1 MLTSV
6 PRTDLVV
13 TSFFTMANVEQAPSL
28 DVAGVPN
35 PASRSK
41 AKSNNR
47 QRMEQLYALPAP
59 IRTFPLP
66 TFIPHNPLSL
76 LHVLYVWVSQAIN
89 RPISNFAPLYQ
100 GIWSPE
106 TRSVH
111 VTDNRSI
118 RGLWEQGFYGKGT
131 LSRSEPNW
139 MDREKNLVGAERA
152 ATRSTAEENTVQ
164 RRAIRQQTKWER
176 ARKERDAIDQIR
188 LEEAALEI
196 AMMTAKK
203 ESIPE
208 ELPELSMD
216 SDASVTTS
224 EPEPAAPIS
233 TRISLPPTGPLELLL
248 LPNSVSDAYLLLKFT
263 KLLPLKASSNWSSHQ
278 CIYAAPVG
286 PSELLALPNSF
297 HDIEVHPLE
306 TFEPVEDIDP
316 DPVSESMPPGNG
328 NAALNGQPKL
338 NNTYINGFADI
349 HEVSKASVAPDDNLD
364 KGDMTG
370 DLVPERPRVKQHKCV
385 RFSPTVEKNTFLQS
399 QPPSPEL
406 ASPELKE
413 QPLAIVSKEHFQL
426 TMQETFFLTYAL
438 GSLVVLDP
446 VTEAAIPNET
456 LFDIFR
462 KNSKFPPMANP
473 SLSPDDSFMTSY
485 VVYHHFRSLGW
496 CVRGGAKFSCDFM
509 LYQRG
514 PPFTHAEYALLIIPS
529 YTDEYWSRD
538 IFLQNYV
545 KGKQTRSW
553 HWLHCINRVT
563 TQAKKTLVLVYVDI
577 PKPLSAEA
585 EKSLGVD
592 GILKRYKVREFIVKR
607 WARDRER

>member
-1 MLTSV
+1 
-6 PRTDLVV
+6 
-13 TSFFTMANVEQAPSL
+13 MADIEHLPQPGA
-28 DVAGVPN
+28 AGVPKTS
-35 PASRSK
+35 SRSK
-41 AKSNNR
+41 AKMNNR

-59 IRTFPLP
+59 LRTFPLP

-76 LHVLYVWVSQAIN
+76 LHVLYVWVSQAIH
-89 RPISNFAPLYQ
+89 RPNSTFAPLYQ

-106 TRSVH
+106 TRSIH

-139 MDREKNLVGAERA
+139 MDREKNQVSAGKA
-152 ATRSTAEENTVQ
+152 ATRSTAEENTLQ

-176 ARKERDAIDQIR
+176 ARKERDAIDQTR
-188 LEEAALEI
+188 LEEAALEK
-196 AMMTAKK
+196 ATMVAKN
-203 ESIPE
+203 ESVPD

-216 SDASVTTS
+216 SDTSVTVS
-224 EPEPAAPIS
+224 EPDLVAPTS
-233 TRISLPPTGPLELLL
+233 TGVPLPPTGPLELLL
-248 LPNSVSDAYLLLKFT
+248 LPNSIPDPHTHLQYS
-263 KLLPLKASSNWSSHQ
+263 KALHPESLSKRSLDQWIH
-278 CIYAAPVG
+278 AAPVG
-286 PSELLALPNSF
+286 PFELLALPNSF
-297 HDIEVHPLE
+297 QDFGVTSFKTSKLMEDMESKLITESIPLE
-306 TFEPVEDIDP
+306 
-316 DPVSESMPPGNG
+316 NG
-328 NAALNGQPKL
+328 NAKMNGHL
-338 NNTYINGFADI
+338 TLIDTHINDFADVQG
-349 HEVSKASVAPDDNLD
+349 EVNKNSVISDDTLNENDTTEAML
-364 KGDMTG
+364 
-370 DLVPERPRVKQHKCV
+370 PETPNVKRQKSV

-399 QPPSPEL
+399 EPPSPEL
-406 ASPELKE
+406 ASPLETKK
-413 QPLAIVSKEHFQL
+413 QHLAIVSKEHFQL

-438 GSLVVLDP
+438 GSLTVLDP
-446 VTEAAIPNET
+446 TTKATIPNED
-456 LFDIFR
+456 LLDLFR
-462 KNSKFPPMANP
+462 KNSRFPPMANS

-496 CVRGGAKFSCDFM
+496 CVRGGSKFSCDFM

-538 IFLQNYV
+538 VFLQNYV

-563 TQAKKTLVLVYVDI
+563 TQAKKTLVIVYVDI

-585 EKSLGVD
+585 EKNLGVD
-592 GILKRYKVREFIVKR
+592 GNLGRYKVREFIVKR